1 MRIILLQYDGPMEQ
15 FYSFLKFFFFLLG
28 FYEDSMKMALNVN
41 AIFFFIRRDH
51 RRIVLTL
58 PARNRISSEPFSV
71 DYLLPSPIPLRPTT
85 MDSPFFFFSP
95 LCSSVLCCSSPPR
108 LARNDSK

>member
-41 AIFFFIRRDH
+41 AIFFSFGEITGG
-51 RRIVLTL
+51 L
-58 PARNRISSEPFSV
+58 F
-71 DYLLPSPIPLRPTT
+71 
-85 MDSPFFFFSP
+85 
-95 LCSSVLCCSSPPR
+95 
-108 LARNDSK
+108 